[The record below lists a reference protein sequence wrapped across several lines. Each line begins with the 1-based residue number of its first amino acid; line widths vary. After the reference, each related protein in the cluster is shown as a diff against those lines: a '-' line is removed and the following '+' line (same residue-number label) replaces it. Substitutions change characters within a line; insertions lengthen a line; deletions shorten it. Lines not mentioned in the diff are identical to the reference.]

1 MIPSILDHKTSK
13 RFDRKVGGQTR
24 WAIYRI
30 VMTTTE
36 PPLLPSLPFEDLHWV
51 DFPGYF
57 ND

>member
-1 MIPSILDHKTSK
+1 MIPSILDHKISK
-13 RFDRKVGGQTR
+13 RFNRKFSGRVHL
-24 WAIYRI
+24 AIYQI

-36 PPLLPSLPFEDLHWV
+36 PPLLPSLPVEDLHWA